1 VVHSAAD
8 VTRAEEICNGGDASG
23 PPVLAGQVAESMLTA
38 RASDTCVS
46 SRSARDTHPRTLI
59 AALCGYVLGLVPSAD
74 AVSRLTTGG
83 TVDLHSAGSG
93 NPGGMNA
100 FRILGRRS
108 GLLVIGADIAKGIL
122 ACAAGRA
129 VVGDPGA
136 HAAGVGAVLGH
147 CYPIPSR
154 FRGGKGIA
162 TSFGQCVATFPAF
175 APFDAATAIL
185 VTRLPGIRRPALA
198 SVAVSSSA
206 WLLASVVWW
215 RRGLP
220 NLWGPRPTATLPLA
234 NAATIAVIA
243 SRALLLL
250 RRQHADRP
258 SESR

>member
-1 VVHSAAD
+1 
-8 VTRAEEICNGGDASG
+8 
-23 PPVLAGQVAESMLTA
+23 M
-38 RASDTCVS
+38 
-46 SRSARDTHPRTLI
+46 I

-83 TVDLHSAGSG
+83 TEPSTSTRPAAATRGE
-93 NPGGMNA
+93 MNA

-206 WLLASVVWW
+206 WLLASIVWW